1 MFSVKKMSEQDFE
14 FAVKLTDTE
23 DWNFVEDDFK
33 FMTELEP
40 EGCFV
45 LFDDS
50 ERIGIVTSIS
60 FGRIGWLG
68 NLIVKEDYRKR
79 GAGALLAK
87 RVIKYLSSRN
97 VETVGLYAYTD
108 TIPFYKKLGFKK
120 DSEFMVLEGKA
131 SPSSIETNPQEAKKE
146 DFQKIIDYDCYCFGA
161 SRKKLLEAIFRDG
174 NNLCYLFTQDRQ
186 PLGYIMAKV
195 YEGFAEIGPLT
206 CQQGRSDVAI
216 DLLKAALNRMEG
228 FEVSLCVPKKE
239 FVMLDF
245 LLKLGFNERF
255 RVVRMFFNSFNA
267 KDCIYMA
274 ESLERG

>member
-14 FAVKLTDTE
+14 FAVRLTDTE
-23 DWNFVEDDFK
+23 GWNFIEDDFK

-45 LFDDS
+45 LFANS

-68 NLIVKEDYRKR
+68 NLIVKEEFRKR
-79 GAGALLAK
+79 GAGALLVK
-87 RVIKYLSSRN
+87 RVIKYLTSKK
-97 VETVGLYAYTD
+97 VETIGLYAYTD
-108 TIPFYKKLGFKK
+108 TIPFYKKLGFKN
-120 DSEFMVLEGKA
+120 DSEFLVLNGKA
-131 SPSSIETNPQEAKKE
+131 SFSPVEANPLEARKE

-161 SRKKLLEAIFRDG
+161 SRKKLLEAILRDG

-195 YEGFAEIGPLT
+195 YEGFTEIGPLT
-206 CQQGRSDVAI
+206 CQRGRSDVAI
-216 DLLKAALNRMEG
+216 DLLKAVLNRLEG

-239 FVMLDF
+239 FVILDF
-245 LLKLGFNERF
+245 LLKLGFHERF
-255 RVVRMFFNSFNA
+255 RVARMFLNSSSA
-267 KDCIYMA
+267 KDCIYVA